1 MLTGTAVG
9 SENKIG
15 CAWAAAVAITVFL
28 WQQGPRC
35 GRGDAVQLLAG
46 FLLVPEETHGHGK
59 STRANCSTSAACIG
73 HLTRHRRRAAAAQYG
88 SVNRACE
95 AKY

>member
-46 FLLVPEETHGHGK
+46 FLCLSLKKRTDTGSRRGPTAPPAQ
-59 STRANCSTSAACIG
+59 RASGISLATGGVLLLRNMAA
-73 HLTRHRRRAAAAQYG
+73 
-88 SVNRACE
+88 
-95 AKY
+95 